1 MNILVLNGSPK
12 GKYSITL
19 QTGKYLEL
27 LYPEHK
33 FEVIHAGQIIKKLQR
48 DFTPA
53 KEMLEAAV
61 FVIFSYP
68 VSFKTAIESS
78 RPFAP
83 PVHGSSAP
91 DTNRIGR

>member
-1 MNILVLNGSPK
+1 MNILIVNGSPK

-53 KEMLEAAV
+53 REMLENADL
-61 FVIFSYP
+61 VIFS
-68 VSFKTAIESS
+68 
-78 RPFAP
+78 
-83 PVHGSSAP
+83 
-91 DTNRIGR
+91 

>member
-1 MNILVLNGSPK
+1 MNILIVNGSPK

-53 KEMLEAAV
+53 KEMLERADL
-61 FVIFSYP
+61 VIFFLSCIYIYCTVTASLFYRSYEEKR
-68 VSFKTAIESS
+68 S
-78 RPFAP
+78 
-83 PVHGSSAP
+83 
-91 DTNRIGR
+91 